1 MYKLWNSYQTVKPLN
16 ECEANDFLRG
26 WWEPLSTKGVG
37 VIDADSTLNSE
48 VWNNVGSM
56 STHVYAISL
65 FVLNM
70 VEISS
75 FWFLYNRSFW
85 TITHWQAVLL
95 VLQYIK

>member
-1 MYKLWNSYQTVKPLN
+1 MNA
-16 ECEANDFLRG
+16 EANDVLRG

-37 VIDADSTLNSE
+37 VIDADSTLNSD
-48 VWNNVGSM
+48 VLTNVGSM
-56 STHVYAISL
+56 STDVYATSL

-70 VEISS
+70 VDISS
-75 FWFLYNRSFW
+75 FWFLYNQSFW